1 MSKLVEFLENMGRDA
16 DLAAEYE
23 KDPDAVLSRYEL
35 SDEERKAVKEGDL
48 EAIKRM
54 SGLSNIRM
62 TNSNVTS
69 YE

>member
-23 KDPDAVLSRYEL
+23 KDPDAVMNRYEL
-35 SDEERKAVKEGDL
+35 NDEERKAVRAGDL
-48 EAIKRM
+48 EAIRRM